1 MFRLIPC
8 SAFWRFV
15 LVCVL
20 YFAGVV
26 VGLSLL
32 FWRDL
37 SLDERGLLQELIRPN
52 AGYGLAGGLLL
63 LAGAGLAVEWVFR
76 RYVFPIGRIAEETGI
91 MHGVHP
97 GRRIRIEGSPEILG
111 LAAAVNASADAYEA
125 LQHSVEERIAE
136 AGSRLEEEKN
146 ILSVI
151 LAELPQGVLVCDPE
165 GRIILYNHRA
175 RHLLESTG
183 EPPLGG
189 RPDDTD
195 GLVGLNRSI
204 FNVIDKP
211 IVTCALDEIG
221 AADRRGGPSL
231 CSSVVIAGRSG
242 RLLQVMT
249 VPIMGPLRKM
259 SGFVLILTDA
269 TEQMEE
275 SRRAESLLQAYMID
289 MRRALARIRTAVE
302 LIRGNPDLAPAAA
315 DRFHCIIHEGA
326 IGAGEATQRTASE
339 YTAIRPPG
347 PLVRTPAHDL
357 MDAVRRRIGDR
368 PDLRMH
374 LESTEEPLWIRADG
388 TAMVLALVSLIERL
402 HAEFGIADVRGR
414 VGGNAGFVQM
424 DFVWAG
430 PPLDPATLRRWAL
443 QPVTVAGQGLRSTLK
458 EILARHRAELWSRP
472 LAGSGDACLRLLVAS
487 VEPADLIPLRRH
499 TLLPAARPVYYDFDL
514 FRQPGRSFELDT
526 PLGGAAFTVFDTET
540 TGLNPSAGDEIIA
553 IGAVRIVNG
562 RLLESERFDRLV
574 KPGSALSLES
584 ICIHGIRPEMLD
596 GQPDAR
602 QVLPLFQRFAE
613 GTILVAHNAAFD
625 MRLLQLQGE
634 RGGVRFDN
642 PVLDTMLLSAVVH
655 PAHLRHSLEAVAE
668 RLGVTIVDRHTAL
681 GDATAAAEIF
691 LKLLPLLAAAGIL
704 TFKQAMEASRNTYD
718 ARLTY

>member
-26 VGLSLL
+26 VGLALL

-315 DRFHCIIHEGA
+315 ERFHCIIHEGA